1 MAPPDKLGIEVNF
14 LTGRYVATFHND
26 RRQPE
31 WPPHPA
37 RLFSALVAVWS
48 EDGCDPDERAA
59 LEWLEA
65 LAPPAIAVSDAVPR
79 KVVSHFVPVNDA
91 SVVSRTWQERK
102 ADRLQ
107 KLTEQLH
114 HELVSSGGE
123 VTRKVTRIEQK
134 LAKEREVESQ
144 VSRAG
149 NTNPLSAAQMLPD
162 RRGRQ
167 ERFFPSVTPDEARV
181 TYLWNGMPPDGMVKT
196 LDQLLARVTRLGH
209 SSSLVS
215 CRVTSEPPAPTR
227 VPSDDVGEGLRGVRQ
242 GQLAEL
248 ERQFKRHRASRPR
261 SLPYT
266 DVRYRAASESLQT
279 ERPQE
284 PNIAGE
290 WLVFE
295 FTHDSRSFPV
305 TRVVE
310 LAQSMRSA
318 VLHYAEDPIPE
329 ALSGHGPAG
338 TPTAAPHVAF
348 LPLPYVGFDY
358 ADGRLLGIAVSVPK
372 ALHDE
377 ARRVLYRALGAW
389 ERTAASQPLRLTLG
403 TRGVVQLSRLRG
415 PAALVSL
422 RPEVWSQPSLRW
434 VSTTPVALPKHPG
447 RLVRG
452 TSHARAKAWALAEA
466 AVVTACEHVGL
477 PEPTAVHVSLN
488 AFITGARAAMH
499 FPAFSQ
505 RGRDG
510 RPIRR
515 QLVHASLTFEA
526 PVTGPL
532 ILGAGRFLGLGLMR
546 PAPITESG
554 EARKE
559 GIDE

>member
-1 MAPPDKLGIEVNF
+1 MAPPDTFGIEVNF
-14 LTGRYVATFHND
+14 LTGRYVATFYND

-37 RLFSALVAVWS
+37 RLFSALVATWA
-48 EDGCDPDERAA
+48 EDGREPDERAV
-59 LEWLEA
+59 LEWLET
-65 LAPPAIAVSDAVPR
+65 LAPPAIAASDAVPR
-79 KVVSHFVPVNDA
+79 KVVSHFVPVNDTA
-91 SVVSRTWQERK
+91 VVSRTFQERK
-102 ADRLQ
+102 ADKLRE
-107 KLTEQLH
+107 LTEQLH

-134 LAKEREVESQ
+134 LAKEREVASQ
-144 VSRAG
+144 VSQTG
-149 NTNPLSAAQMLPD
+149 NTNPDSAARMLPE
-162 RRGRQ
+162 RRGKQ

-181 TYLWNGMPPDGMVKT
+181 TYLWDGVPLDGMGQT
-196 LDQLLARVTRLGH
+196 LDRLLARVTRLGH

-248 ERQFKRHRASRPR
+248 ERQFARHRATRPR

-266 DVRYRAASESLQT
+266 DVRYRAATENLQMES
-279 ERPQE
+279 PQK
-284 PNIAGE
+284 PNTAAE

-295 FTHDSRSFPV
+295 LAHDARFFPV
-305 TRVVE
+305 TRVVQ

-329 ALSGHGPAG
+329 ALSGHGSGG
-338 TPTAAPHVAF
+338 TPTAAPHIAF
-348 LPLPYVGFDY
+348 LPLPYVGLPY
-358 ADGRLLGIAVSVPK
+358 ADGRLLGIAVSVPN

-377 ARRVLYRALGAW
+377 VRRVLYRAIGTW
-389 ERTAASQPLRLTLG
+389 ERTSVSQPLRLTLG
-403 TRGVVQLSRLRG
+403 TRGVACLSRLRG
-415 PAALVSL
+415 PSALVSL
-422 RPEVWSQPSLRW
+422 RPEIWSQPSRRW

-452 TSHARAKAWALAEA
+452 TGPALAKAWALAEA
-466 AVVTACEHVGL
+466 AVAAACGHVGL

-488 AFITGARAAMH
+488 AFLTGARAATH

-505 RGRDG
+505 KGRDG
-510 RPIRR
+510 RSFRR
-515 QLVHASLTFEA
+515 QLVHASLTFET

-546 PAPITESG
+546 PVADDGGS
-554 EARKE
+554 
-559 GIDE
+559 IDE